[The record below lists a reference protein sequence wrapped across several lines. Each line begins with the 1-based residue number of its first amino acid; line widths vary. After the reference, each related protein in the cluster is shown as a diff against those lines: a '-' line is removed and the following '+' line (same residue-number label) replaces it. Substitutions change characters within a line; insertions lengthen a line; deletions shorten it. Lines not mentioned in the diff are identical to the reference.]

1 MDTKEFYAEKKKLVV
16 KLTRELIAGKYP
28 GQPDLEDGVDPETD
42 EPIKVPIAVFITS
55 VRKREAG
62 TIDGHVCEATVET
75 AAYRIADQT
84 HRISTEAEIKGYLL
98 RQAKQKL
105 FHDKQETKNG
115 IQRTMRVSPNEVDPM
130 PAHLAAALANEV
142 KQPVQQVTTKR

>member
-16 KLTRELIAGKYP
+16 KLTRELVAGKYA

-42 EPIKVPIAVFITS
+42 EPIKVPVAVYITS

-62 TIDGHVCEATVET
+62 TVDGHVCEATVEN
-75 AAYRIADQT
+75 AAYRISDGT
-84 HRISTEAEIKGYLL
+84 HRVSNETEIKGYLL
-98 RQAKQKL
+98 RQAKQKQY
-105 FHDKQETKNG
+105 HDKQEIKNG
-115 IQRTMRVSPNEVDPM
+115 VQRTMRVNAAEVDPM

-142 KQPVQQVTTKR
+142 KPAQVTTKR